1 MPETVTFLGL
11 VVAPAPVGVKLNE
24 YVPLGKLV
32 EINGIL
38 PVPPQVV
45 GFITVPAEIVGVA
58 GSAIIFE
65 VATVP
70 VQPLLVTEKL
80 L

>member
-1 MPETVTFLGL
+1 M
-11 VVAPAPVGVKLNE
+11 VAPDPVGVKLNE

-32 EINGIL
+32 EVNGIL
-38 PVPPQVV
+38 PVAPQVV
-45 GFITVPAEIVGVA
+45 GFTTVPAVMVGVA
-58 GSAIIFE
+58 GYAIIFE

-70 VQPLLVTEKL
+70 VQPLFVTEKL